1 MMVERSGQGLPEG
14 FHSSVV
20 LVFPLAV
27 CSHSLQGALSGWG
40 SVVVFK
46 TLVINLGKRSEVAKR
61 LCVMYLSEE
70 GDDGCV
76 VMGLGRAAWALLRV
90 TSSDTGGAREVC
102 GSSLGL
108 ASQPRTR
115 WDCSTGR

>member
-20 LVFPLAV
+20 LVFPLVV

-61 LCVMYLSEE
+61 LCVTYLSEE